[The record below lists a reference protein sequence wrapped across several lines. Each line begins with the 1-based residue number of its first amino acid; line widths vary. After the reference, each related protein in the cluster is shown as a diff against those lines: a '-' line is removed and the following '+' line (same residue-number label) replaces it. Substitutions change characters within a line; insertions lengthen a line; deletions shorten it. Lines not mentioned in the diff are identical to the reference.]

1 MKIRGTKNEIVESES
16 HSSKREKK
24 NKRKEGKKIQTL
36 KAFELDIRESDY
48 AHSNVSAIGNAHAVV
63 C

>member
-16 HSSKREKK
+16 HSSKRKK
-24 NKRKEGKKIQTL
+24 KQKKRKKENINFKSV
-36 KAFELDIRESDY
+36 ELDIRESDY
-48 AHSNVSAIGNAHAVV
+48 THSNVSAIGNAHAVV